1 MCKELNPL
9 RGVTERMLEKLCPI
23 FEQLQTLGVLLDQAG
38 EEKLAEA
45 IMKYRRPAKI
55 TSLNYPRPGGEIH
68 THYKVWAPDPDP
80 ARGDLKIIGE
90 GESIAQAM
98 LSARR
103 YYDQR

>member
-9 RGVTERMLEKLCPI
+9 RGVTERMLEKLCPV
-23 FEQLQTLGVLLDQAG
+23 FRQLQTLGVLLDQAG

-68 THYKVWAPDPDP
+68 THYKVWAPDPTTGD
-80 ARGDLKIIGE
+80 DLKVIGE
-90 GESIAQAM
+90 GADIAQAM